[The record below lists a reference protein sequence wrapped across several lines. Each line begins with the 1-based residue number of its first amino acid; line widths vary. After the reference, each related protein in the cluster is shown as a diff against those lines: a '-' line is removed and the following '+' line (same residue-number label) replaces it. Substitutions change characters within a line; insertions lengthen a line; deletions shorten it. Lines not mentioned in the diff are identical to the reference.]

1 MVVVIQNCSAC
12 FSTIIVTELVMV
24 GKLSENN
31 DNYIKFIATQF
42 LNMLVEAAQRD
53 EGVAADVAGAEP
65 RIA

>member
-1 MVVVIQNCSAC
+1 MA
-12 FSTIIVTELVMV
+12 

-53 EGVAADVAGAEP
+53 EGVAADMTGAEP